1 MSFDL
6 IPALIGVALALAVG
20 VGMSLVRLDRDR
32 ASYPVILIV
41 IAFLYVLFSSMASGQ
56 GLMAELVIALGFVL
70 AAVVGFRGN
79 LWIVAAGLAAHGVM
93 DTFHGALVDNPGVP
107 VWWPSFCSA
116 YDVAAAGYLGWRISR
131 ASPNAN
137 VASPAYLK

>member
-6 IPALIGVALALAVG
+6 IPALIGVGLALAVG
-20 VGMSLVRLDRDR
+20 VGMTLVQLDRDR

-41 IAFLYVLFSSMASGQ
+41 IAFLYVLFSTMASGQ
-56 GLMAELVIALGFVL
+56 GLMAELVIASGFVL

-79 LWIVAAGLAAHGVM
+79 LWIVAAGLAGHGVM
-93 DTFHGALVDNPGVP
+93 DVFHPVLVDNPGVP

-116 YDVAAAGYLGWRISR
+116 YDVVAAGYLAWRMR
-131 ASPNAN
+131 ATLLAPPVPVHSP
-137 VASPAYLK
+137 LT

>member
-20 VGMSLVRLDRDR
+20 VGMTLVRLDRDR
-32 ASYPVILIV
+32 ASYAVILIV
-41 IAFLYVLFSSMASGQ
+41 IAFLYVLFSAMASGQ
-56 GLMAELVIALGFVL
+56 GLTGELVIASGFVL

-93 DTFHGALVDNPGVP
+93 DAFHPALVDNPGVP

-116 YDVAAAGYLGWRISR
+116 YDVVAAGYLGWRMR
-131 ASPNAN
+131 ASLLAPPIPQHA
-137 VASPAYLK
+137 PLT